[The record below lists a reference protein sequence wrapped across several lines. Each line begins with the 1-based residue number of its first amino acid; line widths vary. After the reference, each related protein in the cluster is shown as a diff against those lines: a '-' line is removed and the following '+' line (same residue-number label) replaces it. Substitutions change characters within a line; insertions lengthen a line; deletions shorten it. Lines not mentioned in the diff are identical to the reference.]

1 MTQHL
6 MIQHLMTSKGQN
18 GNSLKCILF
27 AIQSIGG
34 YTVPPCFHQLPFQSP
49 VSILFHNSLAR
60 LFEGHQFSVCSIPSF
75 MITGLTTNNICTAVV
90 WCVADRYHK
99 VVSDVVHKYP
109 SREQPQYRLQI
120 LILVTKCGNPSMMC
134 FSKIN

>member
-1 MTQHL
+1 MPQHL

-75 MITGLTTNNICTAVV
+75 MINCSLKITLII
-90 WCVADRYHK
+90 
-99 VVSDVVHKYP
+99 KYI
-109 SREQPQYRLQI
+109 S
-120 LILVTKCGNPSMMC
+120 TSNPS
-134 FSKIN
+134 INLNYGCYLALWAIVPCGCPKAIVKKTTHDFPLKCLY